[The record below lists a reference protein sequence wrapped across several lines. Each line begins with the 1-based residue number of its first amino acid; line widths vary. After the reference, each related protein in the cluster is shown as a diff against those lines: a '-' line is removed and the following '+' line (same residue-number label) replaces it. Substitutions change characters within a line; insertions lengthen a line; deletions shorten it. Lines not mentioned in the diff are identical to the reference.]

1 MDPVWQQVLRNLGHQ
16 LDKDVLPALYLRAGL
31 RTDVIRAELDRLGV
45 PYFDPAM
52 GRSPGPSEL
61 EAAAEVV
68 AIRAARAGTL
78 TGGVAGFAGL
88 LAVPPEL
95 VASLVQTLRLGQ
107 RLAVVYGHDPDTD
120 KGKLLLWKAI
130 ATAYEVDLPAEGPLE
145 WRLQQLAAS
154 MQTKADTMR
163 SSSDWLARTLA
174 VRAVV
179 SFSSRMS
186 RLVPGLGAGLGAWEG
201 RRRLQEQATRMTP
214 VFRRAWDGALYVEG
228 AIEDAVEVPR
238 RRHS

>member
-16 LDKDVLPALYLRAGL
+16 LDKDVLPGLYLRAGL

-45 PYFDPAM
+45 PYYDPTT
-52 GRSPGPSEL
+52 GRTPSASEL
-61 EAAAEVV
+61 EAAAEVI
-68 AIRAARAGTL
+68 AFRAARAGTL

-130 ATAYEVDLPAEGPLE
+130 AAAYEVDLPAEGPLE
-145 WRLQQLAAS
+145 WRLQQLAVS
-154 MQTKADTMR
+154 MQTRAESMR
-163 SSSDWLARTLA
+163 SSTDWLARTLA
-174 VRAVV
+174 VRVAV
-179 SFSSRMS
+179 SFSSRVS
-186 RLVPGLGAGLGAWEG
+186 RLIPGLGAGLGAWEG
-201 RRRLQEQATRMTP
+201 RRRLQEQAVRMTP
-214 VFRRAWDGALYVEG
+214 VFRRAWDGALYIEG

-238 RRHS
+238 RARS